1 MASEFDNAA
10 RYTVEQWMIANIELA
25 RDSAGEFNP
34 TQLGEAADAEFFISD
49 QPDFEIPEW
58 VWDMAVD
65 VIEQYEKDTAN
76 G

>member
-1 MASEFDNAA
+1 MTIKASIVK
-10 RYTVEQWMIANIELA
+10 RWMIENIELA
-25 RDSAGEFNP
+25 RDSADEFSP
-34 TQLGEAADAEFFISD
+34 THLGEAAEFFISD